1 MCFWTEEGGFGQIW
15 TCQEQLGS
23 QIFKSRSII
32 MQRKLDNNWFW
43 KVLLRSLLEEAKVL
57 NTDLRVAII
66 SFYESWKGLKLRIGI
81 DQTQIQT
88 REQKIS
94 E

>member
-1 MCFWTEEGGFGQIW
+1 
-15 TCQEQLGS
+15 
-23 QIFKSRSII
+23 

-43 KVLLRSLLEEAKVL
+43 KVLLRILLEEAKVL

-88 REQKIS
+88 REQKTIRIRRK
-94 E
+94 

>member
-1 MCFWTEEGGFGQIW
+1 MVYFGPVISLW
-15 TCQEQLGS
+15 PNIEKLV
-23 QIFKSRSII
+23 KYDA
-32 MQRKLDNNWFW
+32 LDNNWFW
-43 KVLLRSLLEEAKVL
+43 KVLLRILLEEANVL

-88 REQKIS
+88 RKKKTS

>member
-1 MCFWTEEGGFGQIW
+1 
-15 TCQEQLGS
+15 
-23 QIFKSRSII
+23 

-43 KVLLRSLLEEAKVL
+43 KVLLRTLLEEAKVL

-81 DQTQIQT
+81 DYIQIQT
-88 REQKIS
+88 KE
-94 E
+94 

>member
-1 MCFWTEEGGFGQIW
+1 M
-15 TCQEQLGS
+15 
-23 QIFKSRSII
+23 
-32 MQRKLDNNWFW
+32 
-43 KVLLRSLLEEAKVL
+43 L

-88 REQKIS
+88 KEQKNHQITKKS
-94 E
+94 RENEIIAEFGYFFKCEPRIFTNKSGNIILYCKIW